1 MFLLLVRLE
10 QTSSSLQLDVM
21 LYTTEALQ
29 PIKYAFLLLVRLELI
44 SHSLQLDVIQYTT
57 EALQPIKINSC
68 FWLDLN

>member
-1 MFLLLVRLE
+1 
-10 QTSSSLQLDVM
+10 M